1 MRLLVALA
9 IFLAQSNPEQLFRDA
24 VKAQQ
29 HGDDATAIRNYQEL
43 VRLRPDVP
51 EVRANLGAVF
61 AKAGHFDEAI
71 EQYKA
76 ALAKIDNPALRMNLA
91 LAYYKKGSLSDATK
105 LLEPLQRT
113 NRQAALLLADCYV
126 RQNEYAK
133 AIAVVNPLVKAQPS
147 DLAAAYILGSALIR
161 TNNKEAGLKLVEQV
175 AKDGQNAEAYLLAGK
190 TALQLNFFER
200 ANEHAQAAFQL
211 NPKLPGLATLRGMV
225 LPYMN
230 DNDGAIKAL
239 KEALEADP
247 NDFDANLNLGAVLH
261 TERDDENARP
271 YLEKALKLQPSSTL
285 ARYEMARVKRS
296 EGKLEEAVKDLEQ
309 VIQEQPKWPQPPV
322 ELAALYF
329 RLNRPKDGERERAV
343 FDQLSVKH

>member
-1 MRLLVALA
+1 
-9 IFLAQSNPEQLFRDA
+9 
-24 VKAQQ
+24 
-29 HGDDATAIRNYQEL
+29 
-43 VRLRPDVP
+43 
-51 EVRANLGAVF
+51 
-61 AKAGHFDEAI
+61 
-71 EQYKA
+71 
-76 ALAKIDNPALRMNLA
+76 
-91 LAYYKKGSLSDATK
+91 
-105 LLEPLQRT
+105 
-113 NRQAALLLADCYV
+113 
-126 RQNEYAK
+126 
-133 AIAVVNPLVKAQPS
+133 
-147 DLAAAYILGSALIR
+147 
-161 TNNKEAGLKLVEQV
+161 
-175 AKDGQNAEAYLLAGK
+175 
-190 TALQLNFFER
+190 
-200 ANEHAQAAFQL
+200 
-211 NPKLPGLATLRGMV
+211 MV

-309 VIQEQPKWPQPPV
+309 VIQERPQWPQPHV

-343 FDQLSVKH
+343 FDQLSSKH